1 MKHLLSIIHLLLFM
15 SSGWTYAHLPI
26 LIHPPA
32 LSPSHPT
39 MVDLLTGTLQNT
51 HNDSYRIRLKAVVTR
66 NGIPTAV
73 ATSAAFVLNPGT
85 LPIHSGNAPQLLTP
99 VDEDYY
105 IPEMRASVERTGA
118 LPPGSYM
125 ICIYAL
131 EEYTRDTLGI
141 TCYDHAVMDLNP
153 PMLVL
158 PMDGEE
164 VTNPFPTFVW
174 TPPSPLPDMPDYR
187 LRIAPLMGNQSP
199 VVAMGSNTAF
209 HDVDGL
215 GTTLYQYPVSARQ
228 FDPGMQYAWQVA
240 VYQQGALVT
249 QSEIFTFRAGSG
261 GGGNASDASASLD
274 KVIMIVA
281 LDDRDTLIE
290 RVPKGLRFYKEQ
302 GRLTFSE
309 ETFFTVP
316 VKVQV
321 MMDVERREL
330 SQRIFFERVP
340 GGLGYALRL
349 VASGNYAGQ
358 EYEYLTYVTPG
369 GKVLNYKFR
378 N

>member
-15 SSGWTYAHLPI
+15 PSGWTYTQLPI

-32 LSPSHPT
+32 LSPTHPT

-66 NGIPTAV
+66 NGIPSAG
-73 ATSAAFVLNPGT
+73 ATSSAFVLNPGT
-85 LPIHSGNAPQLLTP
+85 LPVHSGNAPQLLTP
-99 VDEDYY
+99 VDGDYY
-105 IPEMRASVERTGA
+105 IPEDRAYVERTGA
-118 LPPGSYM
+118 LPPGNYV

-131 EEYTRDTLGI
+131 EELTRDTLGT

-153 PMLVL
+153 PILVL

-174 TPPSPLPDMPDYR
+174 TPPSPLPDMPEYR
-187 LRIAPLMGNQSP
+187 LRIVPLLGNQSP
-199 VVAMGSNTAF
+199 VVALGSNTAF

-228 FDPGMQYAWQVA
+228 FDPGIQYAWQVA

-249 QSEIFTFRAGSG
+249 QSEIFTFRAGPG
-261 GGGNASDASASLD
+261 GGGNSLNASTSLD
-274 KVIMIVA
+274 KMLMIVGM
-281 LDDRDTLIE
+281 DDRDTLIE
-290 RVPKGLRFYKEQ
+290 RVPQGLRFYKEQ

-316 VKVQV
+316 VTVQE
-321 MMDVERREL
+321 MMDMDQRDL
-330 SQRIFFERVP
+330 SQRIVFEQVP

-349 VASGNYAGQ
+349 GAPGNQAGQ
-358 EYEYLTYVTPG
+358 RYEYLTCATPG
-369 GKVLNYKFR
+369 GKVFHYKFR